1 MTTYLFDDPAPLPRR
16 VRYMPYG
23 NVNLPGQLA
32 GPTAGTLDSPYNPN
46 QLPGAAGPR
55 YTMKYFPFLTDLEK
69 TTYQTAEGNPL
80 AYQRMIG
87 QMAPQGSYAREWLG
101 DQYSDTLAA
110 WKNASLGNPDLLLTD
125 YLEQEAPKLAQK
137 YAGLRG
143 WERGE
148 GAPTMGA
155 GRAVYR

>member
-1 MTTYLFDDPAPLPRR
+1 MASIPGMPRSLVDTYMFPAGAS
-16 VRYMPYG
+16 YG
-23 NVNLPGQLA
+23 NTNLPGQLA
-32 GPTAGTLDSPYNPN
+32 GPKNGTLVRSAI
-46 QLPGAAGPR
+46 PGSTR
-55 YTMKYFPFLTDLEK
+55 SVMKYFPFLTDLEK

-87 QMAPQGSYAREWLG
+87 QMAPDGTYAREWLG
-101 DQYSDTLAA
+101 DQYNDTLAG
-110 WKNASLGNPDLLLTD
+110 WKNASLSNPDLLLTD